1 MPPEPIRHQLC
12 ILDTTG
18 DTRVGWSPVIDAEV
32 SEARSTF
39 DRMRA
44 KGYFAFRP
52 DEAGKGTL
60 LAEFDATAERIIMTP
75 PAVGG

>member
-1 MPPEPIRHQLC
+1 MPPEPIRHELC

-18 DTRVGWSPVIDAEV
+18 DTRVGWSPVMDAEV
-32 SEARSTF
+32 SEARATF

-44 KGYFAFRP
+44 KGYLAFRP
-52 DEAGKGTL
+52 DETGNGTM